1 MRVFTRILGIVFVVT
16 VTVVG
21 VIFAMAN
28 RDPIDLV
35 FLRYVSVDLPIF
47 AWLFIS
53 FGIGLLVGIFCML
66 PRYLITRGRLKRALS
81 DETRTKSD
89 ELTPPLIAPNKD
101 PYDGDL

>member
-1 MRVFTRILGIVFVVT
+1 MRVFTRILGIIFVVT

-35 FLRYVSVDLPIF
+35 FLQYMSVELPIF
-47 AWLFIS
+47 TWLFIS

-66 PRYLITRGRLKRALS
+66 PRYLIARGRLKRVLS
-81 DETRTKSD
+81 DETRINSD
-89 ELTPPLIAPNKD
+89 EHTPSVIAPSKE
-101 PYDGDL
+101 PYEG

>member
-1 MRVFTRILGIVFVVT
+1 MRVFTRILGIIFVVS

-35 FLRYVSVDLPIF
+35 FLHYISVQLPLF
-47 AWLFIS
+47 AWLFIA

-66 PRYLITRGRLKRALS
+66 PRYLISRGRLKRALS
-81 DETRTKSD
+81 DEAQFQTETRTTS
-89 ELTPPLIAPNKD
+89 LLNPNEEQ
-101 PYDGDL
+101 L

>member
-1 MRVFTRILGIVFVVT
+1 MKVFTRIIGIVFVVS

-47 AWLFIS
+47 AWLFFA
-53 FGIGLLVGIFCML
+53 FGIGLLIGIFCML
-66 PRYLITRGRLKRALS
+66 PRYLITKGRLNRALS
-81 DETRTKSD
+81 DDTRIQTDLRANS
-89 ELTPPLIAPNKD
+89 LISPD
-101 PYDGDL
+101 DDRP